1 MLLENIHIDILKFG
15 NIYVENHVT
24 QFLKLLK
31 GKIPA
36 LEKSYVDKK
45 VTIFSISAA
54 DVLISEFI
62 TDCFDFYQSLLE
74 VFLPLQRMMTPT
86 SYTLKD
92 SFVVWF
98 QEKPAQ
104 YIFETC

>member
-45 VTIFSISAA
+45 ATIFSISAA

-74 VFLPLQRMMTPT
+74 VFLP
-86 SYTLKD
+86 YK
-92 SFVVWF
+92 
-98 QEKPAQ
+98 E
-104 YIFETC
+104 